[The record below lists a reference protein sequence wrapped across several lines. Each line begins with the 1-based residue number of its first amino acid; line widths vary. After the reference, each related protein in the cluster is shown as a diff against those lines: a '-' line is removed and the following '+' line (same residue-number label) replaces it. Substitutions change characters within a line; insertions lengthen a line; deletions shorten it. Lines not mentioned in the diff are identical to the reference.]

1 MAEVSLNTLL
11 PGQRGTVER
20 IESSVGSVRQRLL
33 ELGLIRGTVVELIR
47 FAPLGD
53 PMEVRIRGYRL
64 SIRKDEAEAVIL
76 RKVGQ

>member
-53 PMEVRIRGYRL
+53 PMEVRIPGYRL

>member
-1 MAEVSLNTLL
+1 MDEVSLNTLL
-11 PGQRGTVER
+11 PGQHGTVER

-53 PMEVRIRGYRL
+53 PMEVRVRGYRL
-64 SIRKDEAEAVIL
+64 SIRKDEAESVIL

>member
-1 MAEVSLNTLL
+1 MDEVSLNTLL

-76 RKVGQ
+76 RKVGR